1 MTARV
6 RSISS
11 AGNAGQYFYFLER
24 NFECNKGWEQNEVT
38 KELGLEKITRQNLEN
53 ALSGKIKDGVHLGRM
68 TGEGL
73 KHHPG
78 QEITFTA
85 PKSFSIMAL
94 VAEDK
99 RLLEAHAQAVSETLQ
114 YMNRHLIYARVQQQ
128 GIKHLEKTDNSIA
141 AKFTHITS
149 RAVKDAE
156 NKKKPDPG
164 LHTHALV
171 ANATKCKDGEFRS
184 IVFDKVYENQLNISE
199 LYNINLARES
209 KAIGYDLQEGKTSA
223 GRFTFEIKGVSD
235 KDIKEFSQRR
245 TNIMEI
251 ANREGVSDVK
261 GIEYIAKSTREGK
274 MRSSQVE
281 LSKDWKSRVNVKD
294 LENIKQAT
302 YEPKIPE
309 AVKAYDLKDNLSLSI
324 SHLSERDAVWDATEL
339 HKTIWQKAPL
349 DYGVKDIEKE
359 IAANIAN
366 NKVLTAYD
374 ENNSSYTTKANLM
387 LEKEVVKLVQ
397 NGQNKSYSI
406 AREQRVNTAL
416 EGGSLTLGQKD
427 SAKLILTSKDQVV
440 GVQGTAGTG
449 KTTMLKQVKNIAGEN
464 GIELLGLAPTKSA
477 SDVLGKAVGIDG
489 KTLKS
494 FTMKYEGVAKGRGT
508 KEGIASMREELAN
521 KLVILDE
528 ASLASSKEMKNL
540 LTVSDRLGFK
550 IAMIGDAKQQHGI
563 EAGKPFYYLQSH
575 GMNTSIQR
583 DIKRQEAGSDLLKAV
598 YQSEKAVDSEFASK
612 SIYQALKAVGNNNI
626 KDVSEL
632 KKEEAVAENKE
643 VEPVINEDLAK
654 AAYGRWKQLKDKSND
669 ILVVA
674 PSNDLRD
681 KISASMRKHYISGE
695 SESTLVYTN
704 TYKTKAEISDLRCY
718 NGQEIVSFEKDIKS
732 LGIKA
737 GDIFEI
743 DKINHKELEKNDKSI
758 GDKSDK
764 GNIDL
769 IRISDNKKISWNPVS
784 KNEFVALYDSKY
796 IDIAKGEKVRWTKN
810 SKKYSFMTNGE
821 TAIIESVGNQKIGIR
836 TADGAR
842 HKVSREDMRFMD
854 YGYTASTYS
863 SQGKTSDY
871 AIGVV
876 RAKERFATLS
886 HQRSFYV
893 TLSRAAKEAHLVI
906 DNYKDL
912 IKSLGEKD
920 GDKTSSIEHQ
930 TKLDKNA
937 NMVKDTTNPEAKIR
951 ANVIKSIIGK
961 LAIEYKNIEKLKPSN
976 ESLSASMKESVAD
989 LKSTQVD
996 VNKLADN
1003 FIKNSGYQNPQ
1014 DALSKWNEL
1023 ANNFGLNK
1031 AREVVENN
1039 PQKLGELLGK
1049 KVLLFNNKNRKDA
1062 IAKAKDSVNTLTSY
1076 AVAKDNLNVSKISV
1090 DNLDQKYTEIYKN
1103 SFTFK
1108 TKGISYSKFKKNIEL
1123 GIKKALWGIDN
1134 IESKNIISSISKR
1147 VEEQIIE
1154 YKSRYKKEPTTL
1166 IKSEM
1171 FSKAKYEYE
1180 KKSFYLEKLNKENPA
1195 RTNLDKINH
1204 TQKAD
1209 QLAKIEVN
1217 LVKQD
1222 HNKSFEILDQKTV
1235 FKAYDYYQQR
1245 TEDLTTSYTKQGYNK
1260 NRAGNIANK
1269 IVGYEIANNSHTS
1282 MRDLKVI
1289 EAESKTFN
1297 LDKTIINNMG
1307 ANEKDCS
1314 NLLSKIESI
1323 ESQKINAKDKIEL
1336 GFTTSSKAMQNQ
1348 DSIRNSKG
1356 ITPEKS
1362 QEINKTIDAGME
1374 I

>member
-1 MTARV
+1 
-6 RSISS
+6 
-11 AGNAGQYFYFLER
+11 
-24 NFECNKGWEQNEVT
+24 
-38 KELGLEKITRQNLEN
+38 
-53 ALSGKIKDGVHLGRM
+53 
-68 TGEGL
+68 
-73 KHHPG
+73 
-78 QEITFTA
+78 
-85 PKSFSIMAL
+85 
-94 VAEDK
+94 
-99 RLLEAHAQAVSETLQ
+99 
-114 YMNRHLIYARVQQQ
+114 
-128 GIKHLEKTDNSIA
+128 
-141 AKFTHITS
+141 
-149 RAVKDAE
+149 
-156 NKKKPDPG
+156 
-164 LHTHALV
+164 
-171 ANATKCKDGEFRS
+171 
-184 IVFDKVYENQLNISE
+184 
-199 LYNINLARES
+199 
-209 KAIGYDLQEGKTSA
+209 
-223 GRFTFEIKGVSD
+223 
-235 KDIKEFSQRR
+235 
-245 TNIMEI
+245 
-251 ANREGVSDVK
+251 
-261 GIEYIAKSTREGK
+261 
-274 MRSSQVE
+274 
-281 LSKDWKSRVNVKD
+281 
-294 LENIKQAT
+294 
-302 YEPKIPE
+302 
-309 AVKAYDLKDNLSLSI
+309 
-324 SHLSERDAVWDATEL
+324 
-339 HKTIWQKAPL
+339 
-349 DYGVKDIEKE
+349 
-359 IAANIAN
+359 
-366 NKVLTAYD
+366 
-374 ENNSSYTTKANLM
+374 
-387 LEKEVVKLVQ
+387 
-397 NGQNKSYSI
+397 
-406 AREQRVNTAL
+406 
-416 EGGSLTLGQKD
+416 
-427 SAKLILTSKDQVV
+427 
-440 GVQGTAGTG
+440 
-449 KTTMLKQVKNIAGEN
+449 
-464 GIELLGLAPTKSA
+464 
-477 SDVLGKAVGIDG
+477 
-489 KTLKS
+489 
-494 FTMKYEGVAKGRGT
+494 
-508 KEGIASMREELAN
+508 
-521 KLVILDE
+521 
-528 ASLASSKEMKNL
+528 
-540 LTVSDRLGFK
+540 
-550 IAMIGDAKQQHGI
+550 MIGDAKQQHGI
-563 EAGKPFYYLQSH
+563 EAGKPFYYLQDH

-612 SIYQALKAVGNNNI
+612 NIYQALKSVGNNNI

-632 KKEEAVAENKE
+632 KKEEATAENKE

-669 ILVVA
+669 ILVIA

-681 KISASMRKHYISGE
+681 KISASMREHYISGE

-718 NGQEIVSFEKDIKS
+718 SGQEMVSFEKDIKS
-732 LGIKA
+732 LGIKS

-810 SKKYSFMTNGE
+810 SKKHSFMTNGE

-836 TADGAR
+836 TEDGVE
-842 HKVSREDMRFMD
+842 HKVSREEMRFID

-937 NMVKDTTNPEAKIR
+937 SVVKDTTNPEAKTR
-951 ANVIKSIIGK
+951 ANVIKSLIEK
-961 LAIEYKNIEKLKPSN
+961 LAIEYKNIEKLKPNN
-976 ESLSASMKESVAD
+976 ESLSANMKESVTD

-1049 KVLLFNNKNRKDA
+1049 KVLLFNNKSRKDA
-1062 IAKAKDSVNTLTSY
+1062 IAKAKDLLNTLTSY
-1076 AVAKDNLNVSKISV
+1076 AAAKDNLNVSKISV
-1090 DNLDQKYTEIYKN
+1090 DNLDQKYTEIHKS
-1103 SFTFK
+1103 SFAFK
-1108 TKGISYSKFKKNIEL
+1108 TKGISYSRFKKNIEL
-1123 GIKKALWGIDN
+1123 GVKKALWGIDN

-1166 IKSEM
+1166 IKSEI

-1180 KKSFYLEKLNKENPA
+1180 KKGFYLEKLNKKNPA
-1195 RTNLDKINH
+1195 RTNLDKINN

-1209 QLAKIEVN
+1209 NLAKIEVN

-1222 HNKSFEILDQKTV
+1222 HSKSFEILDQKIVSKT
-1235 FKAYDYYQQR
+1235 YDYYQKR
-1245 TEDLTTSYTKQGYNK
+1245 TEDLTTSYTKQGYRKDQAENV
-1260 NRAGNIANK
+1260 ANK
-1269 IVGYEIANNSHTS
+1269 IVGYEIANNSHAS

-1307 ANEKDCS
+1307 TNEKDSS
-1314 NLLSKIESI
+1314 NILSKIESI
-1323 ESQKINAKDKIEL
+1323 ESQKIDTKDKIEL
-1336 GFTTSSKAMQNQ
+1336 GFTTSSKTTINQ
-1348 DSIRNSKG
+1348 KDISNSNEA
-1356 ITPEKS
+1356 TQEKS
-1362 QEINKTIDAGME
+1362 QEINKNMDAEMK

>member
-1 MTARV
+1 MVARI
-6 RSISS
+6 RPISS
-11 AGNAGQYFYFLER
+11 AGNAGKYFYFLER
-24 NFECNKGWEQNEVT
+24 NYECNKGWQENAVT
-38 KELGLEKITRQNLEN
+38 NELGLEKITRENLEN
-53 ALSGKIKDGVHLGRM
+53 ILNGKINDGVWLGRM
-68 TGEGL
+68 TENGL

-78 QEITFTA
+78 QEITFSA
-85 PKSFSIMAL
+85 PKSVSMMGL
-94 VAEDK
+94 VAGDK
-99 RLLEAHAQAVSETLQ
+99 RILEAHEKAVSETLE
-114 YMNRHLIYARVQQQ
+114 YMNRHLIYSRVQKD
-128 GIKHLEKTDNSIA
+128 GIQNLEKTDNSLV
-141 AKFTHITS
+141 AKFTHITA
-149 RAVKDAE
+149 RAVKDAD
-156 NKKKPDPG
+156 NDKKPDPQ

-171 ANATKCKDGEFRS
+171 GNATKCKDGQWRS
-184 IVFDKVYENQLNISE
+184 IMFDKVYENQLNISE
-199 LYNINLARES
+199 LYRIELGRNIKELGYNLTTEKDS
-209 KAIGYDLQEGKTSA
+209 S
-223 GRFTFEIKGVSD
+223 GRFTFEIDGVSKAAMD
-235 KDIKEFSQRR
+235 ELSQRR
-245 TNIMEI
+245 QNILEVAKEQGI
-251 ANREGVSDVK
+251 SGVK
-261 GIEYIAKSTREGK
+261 GLEYIAKSTREEK
-274 MRSSQVE
+274 IRSSQEE
-281 LSKDWKSRVNVKD
+281 LFKDWKSRVNVKD
-294 LENIKQAT
+294 LENVKQAT
-302 YEPKIPE
+302 FEPKLPE

-324 SHLSERDAVWDATEL
+324 SHLSERESVWGATEL

-349 DYGVKDIEKE
+349 DYSIKDIEKE
-359 IAANIAN
+359 ITANIIN

-397 NGQNKSYSI
+397 NGQNNSYSI
-406 AREQRVNTAL
+406 AREQSVNTAL
-416 EGGSLTLGQKD
+416 EESVLTLGQKD
-427 SAKLILTSKDQVV
+427 SAKLILTSKDRVI

-449 KTTMLKQVKNIAGEN
+449 KTTMLKQVKDIAGEN

-508 KEGIASMREELAN
+508 KEGIATMREELAN

-563 EAGKPFYYLQSH
+563 EAGKPFYYLQDH

-632 KKEEAVAENKE
+632 KGKEAAADNKE

-654 AAYGRWKQLKDKSND
+654 AAYGRWKKLKDKSND
-669 ILVVA
+669 ILVIA

-681 KISASMRKHYISGE
+681 KISASMREHYISGE

-704 TYKTKAEISDLRCY
+704 TYKTKAQISDLRCY
-718 NGQEIVSFEKDIKS
+718 SGQEVVSFEKDIKN

-737 GDIFEI
+737 GDVFEI
-743 DKINHKELEKNDKSI
+743 DKINHKELEANGKSI

-769 IRISDNKKISWNPVS
+769 IRISDNKKISWNPAS
-784 KNEFVALYDSKY
+784 KNEFVALYDSKH

-810 SKKYSFMTNGE
+810 SKKHSFMTNGE

-930 TKLDKNA
+930 TKLDKNTSV
-937 NMVKDTTNPEAKIR
+937 VKDTTNPEAKIR

-1023 ANNFGLNK
+1023 ANNYGLNK

-1076 AVAKDNLNVSKISV
+1076 AVAKDNLNISKISV
-1090 DNLDQKYTEIYKN
+1090 DNLDQKYAEMCAGHDIRVEG
-1103 SFTFK
+1103 S
-1108 TKGISYSKFKKNIEL
+1108 SPSWADIER
-1123 GIKKALWGIDN
+1123 
-1134 IESKNIISSISKR
+1134 SIS
-1147 VEEQIIE
+1147 
-1154 YKSRYKKEPTTL
+1154 
-1166 IKSEM
+1166 
-1171 FSKAKYEYE
+1171 
-1180 KKSFYLEKLNKENPA
+1180 
-1195 RTNLDKINH
+1195 
-1204 TQKAD
+1204 
-1209 QLAKIEVN
+1209 
-1217 LVKQD
+1217 
-1222 HNKSFEILDQKTV
+1222 
-1235 FKAYDYYQQR
+1235 
-1245 TEDLTTSYTKQGYNK
+1245 
-1260 NRAGNIANK
+1260 
-1269 IVGYEIANNSHTS
+1269 
-1282 MRDLKVI
+1282 
-1289 EAESKTFN
+1289 
-1297 LDKTIINNMG
+1297 
-1307 ANEKDCS
+1307 
-1314 NLLSKIESI
+1314 
-1323 ESQKINAKDKIEL
+1323 
-1336 GFTTSSKAMQNQ
+1336 
-1348 DSIRNSKG
+1348 
-1356 ITPEKS
+1356 
-1362 QEINKTIDAGME
+1362 
-1374 I
+1374 